1 MESGG
6 GIFDK
11 LKKAT
16 PNPLKGAKSLMGKA
30 KDKAQ
35 GALAARAASQALGSL
50 TGKKGMFGSLM
61 GSTGK
66 SAKGVKAGPPTKGS
80 STPIPILQIFT
91 ILILSGMLASFI
103 TVSINKTN
111 NFNDSA
117 LKWGVIMIILI
128 IPIIVSYMRASQ
140 TVSLLLSTIVSSQVN
155 IICIYAIIAFTAYST
170 LVKSPSLDSF
180 NSMDIKDKIGIILG
194 LLLPLC
200 VIAYNFF
207 MVSKVDAIILLVFTA
222 AAAAVLMSP
231 QWLK

>member
-1 MESGG
+1 MEADGG
-6 GIFDK
+6 FGF
-11 LKKAT
+11 KKPT
-16 PNPLKGAKSLMGKA
+16 FKNPLTAAKE
-30 KDKAQ
+30 KAQ
-35 GALAARAASQALGSL
+35 GAMAARAASQMFGSV

-66 SAKGVKAGPPTKGS
+66 AAKGAKPVPPTKGS
-80 STPIPILQIFT
+80 KTPIPIVQIFI

-111 NFNDSA
+111 NFNDSL

-140 TVSLLLSTIVSSQVN
+140 TVPLLLSTIVSSQVN

-180 NSMDIKDKIGIILG
+180 NSMDIKDKVGIILG

>member
-1 MESGG
+1 METGG
-6 GIFDK
+6 AFGF
-11 LKKAT
+11 KKPSFT
-16 PNPLKGAKSLMGKA
+16 NPLKGAK
-30 KDKAQ
+30 DKVQQAM
-35 GALAARAASQALGSL
+35 AARAASKAFSSM
-50 TGKKGMFGSLM
+50 TGKKGMFGSFM

-66 SAKGVKAGPPTKGS
+66 SGKSAKSAVTTKVS
-80 STPIPILQIFT
+80 KTPIPILQIF
-91 ILILSGMLASFI
+91 IIIILSGMLASFI
-103 TVSINKTN
+103 TLSINKSN
-111 NFNDSA
+111 NFNDSL
-117 LKWGVIMIILI
+117 LKWGLIMIILI

-180 NSMDIKDKIGIILG
+180 NSMGIMDKVGIILG

>member
-1 MESGG
+1 METDGG
-6 GIFDK
+6 FGF
-11 LKKAT
+11 KKPT
-16 PNPLKGAKSLMGKA
+16 FKKPSFTNPLKGAK
-30 KDKAQ
+30 DKVQQAM
-35 GALAARAASQALGSL
+35 AARAASQALGSL
-50 TGKKGMFGSLM
+50 TGKKGMFGSFM

-66 SAKGVKAGPPTKGS
+66 SGKSGKSAVTTKIS
-80 STPIPILQIFT
+80 KTPIPILQIFI

-103 TVSINKTN
+103 TLSINKTN

-155 IICIYAIIAFTAYST
+155 IICIYAIIAFTAYSS

-180 NSMDIKDKIGIILG
+180 NSMDIKDKVGIILG